1 LYSFKLFPRESS
13 FDILGFSFE
22 AGFYGNIQ
30 VFAWTLMQKIVPVIS
45 LTGIY
50 LLFPPIK
57 NERVI
62 NIYWLIFPLFSI
74 YFYQSIWAFPNLKE
88 MDNFFSEFVVW
99 ATIMSS
105 IFVIALLRQFLI
117 QRERK
122 VEQRIEAL
130 TNTIDKLRDEQVYEI
145 FASLY
150 NIELVS
156 DVMKNGETNA
166 AEWRE
171 KINDYAL
178 EGMQNVNKVLSLL
191 DDQKEELN
199 RIENDESILKKT
211 KLSY

>member
-1 LYSFKLFPRESS
+1 
-13 FDILGFSFE
+13 
-22 AGFYGNIQ
+22 
-30 VFAWTLMQKIVPVIS
+30 MQKIVPVIS
-45 LTGIY
+45 IIGVY
-50 LLFPPIK
+50 FLFPPIK
-57 NERVI
+57 NEKLI
-62 NIYWLIFPLFSI
+62 NVFWLVFPLFSI
-74 YFYQSIWAFPNLKE
+74 YVYQTFWTIFDSQEIDEYFV
-88 MDNFFSEFVVW
+88 DFVVW
-99 ATIMSS
+99 LTIISS
-105 IFVIALLRQFLI
+105 IFVIALMRQFLI

-122 VEQRIEAL
+122 IEKKIEAL
-130 TNTIDKLRDEQVYEI
+130 SSTIDKLRDEQVYEI